1 MENNTNMHFI
11 EELRW
16 RGLINDFTPDAENI
30 DKSETKIT
38 GYIGFDPTAASLHIG
53 SLIPIMMLVHM
64 QRAGHSPIAVVGGA
78 TAMIGDPSGKASERK
93 LLTGEEVVYNREKI
107 KMQLS
112 KFLDFNSSENPAVI
126 LNNYDW
132 IKGMNVLTFLREV
145 GKHLTINYML
155 GKGFIKKRLETEL
168 SFTEFNYLLI
178 QAYDF
183 FWLFENKGCVLQM
196 GGSDQ
201 WGNITTGIEL
211 IRKKTGYH
219 AMGLTC
225 PLLTK
230 ADGSKFG
237 KTEEGN
243 VWLDPDMT
251 SPYKFYQ
258 FWLNCSDDDIPKL
271 IKIFS
276 LKTRAEIEALEAE
289 HKKAVHLRILQKELA
304 KELTIRIHS
313 SNDFDT
319 AVEASEILFGKGTTE
334 TLKKLDEKTFLSV
347 FEGVPHAEVKHSEFV
362 SGIPVLDLLSEKTG
376 IFSSKGEA
384 RKLMLGGGV
393 SINKEKTEDANRI
406 FTDTDLLNKKYLLI
420 QKGKKNYYLVRG
432 V

>member
-1 MENNTNMHFI
+1 MHFI

-30 DKSETKIT
+30 DKSESKIT
-38 GYIGFDPTAASLHIG
+38 GYVGFDPTAASLHIG
-53 SLIPIMMLVHM
+53 SLVPIMLLVHL
-64 QRAGHSPIAVVGGA
+64 QRAGHFPIAVVGGA

-93 LLTGEEVVYNREKI
+93 LLTPEEVVFNRDKI
-107 KMQLS
+107 KSQLGR
-112 KFLDFNSSENPAVI
+112 FLDFETKVNPAIIV
-126 LNNYDW
+126 NNYDW
-132 IKGMNVLTFLREV
+132 IKGMNILTFLREV

-155 GKGFIKKRLETEL
+155 SKGFIKKRLETEL

-211 IRKKTGYH
+211 IRKKTGYS

-230 ADGSKFG
+230 SDGSKFG
-237 KTEEGN
+237 KTEDGN
-243 VWLDPDMT
+243 VWLDPTMT

-258 FWLNCSDDDIPKL
+258 FWLNCSDEDIPKL
-271 IKIFS
+271 IRIFS
-276 LKTRAEIEALEAE
+276 LKTKTEIESLEAE
-289 HKKAVHLRILQKELA
+289 HAKAVHLRLLQKELA

-313 SNDFDT
+313 QNDYEM
-319 AVEASEILFGKGTTE
+319 ALEASEILFGKGTTE
-334 TLKKLDEKTFLSV
+334 TLKKLDEQTFLSI
-347 FEGVPHAEVKHSEFV
+347 FDGVPHCEIKLYDFNTGLS
-362 SGIPVLDLLSEKTG
+362 VLELLAEKTN
-376 IFSSKGEA
+376 IFPSKGEA
-384 RKLMLGGGV
+384 RKMMTAGGV
-393 SINKEKTEDANRI
+393 SMNKEKI
-406 FTDTDLLNKKYLLI
+406 TDINKVFFDKDLLNEKYLLV
-420 QKGKKNYYLVRG
+420 QKGKKNYYLIRAV
-432 V
+432 